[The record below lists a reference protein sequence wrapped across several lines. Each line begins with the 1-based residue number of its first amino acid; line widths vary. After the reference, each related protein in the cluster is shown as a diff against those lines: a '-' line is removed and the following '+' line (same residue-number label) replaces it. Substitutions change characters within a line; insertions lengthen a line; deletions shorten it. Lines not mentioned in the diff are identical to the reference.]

1 MSAELVK
8 NIRRVVATRLVE
20 ERNRN
25 AELDAD
31 PELDHDRA
39 VRFIKDEIDAYV
51 EQQLRTNP
59 FETPL
64 TRDEE
69 HELERSVLDYLFGLG
84 PIQRLIDDP
93 NIENININGCDRVF
107 VKYSDGTKKMVDP
120 VADTD
125 EELVSLIHVAATYM
139 GHTERQF
146 NPTQPQ
152 LDLRLTAGGD
162 SSRGHRLSA
171 VMSVTPRPSL
181 SIRRHRFLEASSAR
195 LEQLVKLD
203 AIDERLMAFFRA
215 AVRARKTMVIA
226 GGTNAGKTTLLR
238 ALANEIPQYERLVT
252 IEKAFELGLD
262 EFSELHPDVVALE
275 AREANTEGKGE
286 VTMSQLV
293 RRGLRMDPDRVIV
306 GEVLGDE
313 IIDMLNAMS
322 QGNDGSLCT
331 IHANSTSS
339 VFERM
344 CSYAVQ
350 SEAHLPREA
359 TMQLI
364 AGAVSFAVFVGQS
377 YRTDENGNRRLDR
390 FVSSIREVHGIRN
403 GELETVEVFGPR
415 ASDGRAVPTGEIA
428 CANELAREG
437 YEPWMHRLSDEG
449 DAWKA

>member
-1 MSAELVK
+1 MSQELVK
-8 NIRRVVATRLVE
+8 QIRRTVATRMVDERAVSGEASVE
-20 ERNRN
+20 ADHTQAIAMIRE
-25 AELDAD
+25 ELDSHI
-31 PELDHDRA
+31 ER
-39 VRFIKDEIDAYV
+39 
-51 EQQLRTNP
+51 QLRENP
-59 FETPL
+59 YAPTFSSD
-64 TRDEE
+64 DERE
-69 HELERSVLDYLFGLG
+69 IERSVFDYLFGLG

-120 VADTD
+120 VAETD

-181 SIRRHRFLEASSAR
+181 SIRRHRFLDAGSAR
-195 LEQLVKLD
+195 LEQLVKLR
-203 AIDERLMAFFRA
+203 AIDDRLMTFFRA
-215 AVRARKTMVIA
+215 AVKARKTMVIA

-238 ALANEIPQYERLVT
+238 ALANEIPQYERLIT

-262 EFSELHPDVVALE
+262 EFSELHPDVVTLE
-275 AREANTEGKGE
+275 AREPNTEGKGE
-286 VTMSQLV
+286 ITMSQLV

-331 IHANSTSS
+331 IHANSSSS

-350 SEAHLPREA
+350 SEAHLPRDA

-364 AGAVSFAVFVGQS
+364 SGAVSFAVFVGQS
-377 YRTDENGNRRLDR
+377 YRTDEFGNRRLDR
-390 FVSSIREVHGIRN
+390 YVSSIREVIGIRD
-403 GELETVEVFGPR
+403 GELETVEIFGPR
-415 ASDGRAVPTGEIA
+415 DGDGRAIPYNDIA
-428 CANELAREG
+428 CAAELQREG
-437 YEPWMHRLSDEG
+437 YDQSWHQSHIEG
-449 DAWKA
+449 W

>member
-1 MSAELVK
+1 MSRELVK
-8 NIRRVVATRLVE
+8 EIRRFVATRLVE
-20 ERNRN
+20 ERVRGEDAANN
-25 AELDAD
+25 LDAD
-31 PELDHDRA
+31 HHRATILIREALDT
-39 VRFIKDEIDAYV
+39 YV
-51 EQQLRTNP
+51 ETQLRENP
-59 FETPL
+59 FTPSL
-64 TRDEE
+64 TIIDEKE
-69 HELERSVLDYLFGLG
+69 VERSVLDYLFGLG

-107 VKYSDGTKKMVDP
+107 VKYSDGSKKLVDP
-120 VADTD
+120 VAESD
-125 EELVSLIHVAATYM
+125 EELISLIHVAATYM

-181 SIRRHRFLEASSAR
+181 SIRRHRFLDAGSAR
-195 LEQLVKLD
+195 LDQLVKLN
-203 AIDERLMAFFRA
+203 AIDDRLQAFFRA
-215 AVRARKTMVIA
+215 AVKSRKTMVIA

-238 ALANEIPQYERLVT
+238 ALANEIPDYERLVT

-262 EFSELHPDVVALE
+262 EFGELHPDVVALE
-275 AREANTEGKGE
+275 AREPNTEGKGE
-286 VTMSQLV
+286 ITMSQLV

-331 IHANSTSS
+331 IHANSSSS

-359 TMQLI
+359 TMQLV
-364 AGAVSFAVFVGQS
+364 AGAVTFAVFVGQS
-377 YRTDENGNRRLDR
+377 YCTDSNGNRRLDR
-390 FVSSIREVHGIRN
+390 YVSSIREVRGVRN
-403 GELETVEVFGPR
+403 GVLESVEIFAPR
-415 ASDGRAVPTGEIA
+415 DHDGRAVPAGEIS
-428 CANELAREG
+428 CIGDLQREG
-437 YEPWMHRLSDEG
+437 YDASWHQSHIEG
-449 DAWKA
+449 W